1 MIILINLD
9 FIKLNAIPIVALIS
23 FAGGLYTSH
32 LYHTAIEDHQ
42 AKELLKEVQKQKEID
57 IKTITELQ
65 VDNATLQNKY
75 ITLGE
80 KLHETKLTTTP
91 CIITANGIKLWNQSG
106 SPEASL
112 PTDTKGTS
120 EATNASSGIELT
132 KLYENKLAN
141 DVICNGMRQQL
152 EAIIQ
157 WNKDTYGN

>member
-1 MIILINLD
+1 MTILINLD
-9 FIKLNAIPIVALIS
+9 FLKLNAIPIVALIS
-23 FAGGLYTSH
+23 FAGGLYVSH

-42 AKELLKEVQKQKEID
+42 AKDLLKQVQKQKDID

-91 CIITANGIKLWNQSG
+91 CIITTDGIKLWNQSG
-106 SPEASL
+106 SSETSL
-112 PTDTKGTS
+112 PTITKGS
-120 EATNASSGIELT
+120 NEATNASSGIDLT
-132 KLYENKLAN
+132 KLYENKLVN
-141 DVICNGMRQQL
+141 DNICNGMRQQL